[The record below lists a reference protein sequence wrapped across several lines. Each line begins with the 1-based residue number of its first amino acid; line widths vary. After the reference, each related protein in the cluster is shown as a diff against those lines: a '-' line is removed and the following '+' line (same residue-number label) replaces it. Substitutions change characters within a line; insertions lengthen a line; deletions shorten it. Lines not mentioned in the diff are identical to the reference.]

1 MSDIKPYIP
10 RDPNDLIRAEDWNNI
25 QIKAKKELRQKI
37 EEHNHTGGAE
47 GVKLKGDAFDTAS
60 ELSVAKLTV
69 KTRDILAE
77 IDRIVE
83 RAVPIP
89 PDDNV
94 SVALKGRQ
102 LRLLG
107 DEDANHGLVYG
118 GFPGKAD
125 PHVDGPALFGNGGG
139 LLGTIY
145 GGERIALTWDT
156 KGVSVNG
163 ELNVSGGLSVGGRVM
178 PKEGIA
184 LADKQLLLREG
195 DDCAHGLGFQLSFA
209 GQPLEGPVLYG
220 VSSGGLG
227 TTGDRN
233 ATNQKLALT
242 WDTKGVSVNGELKV
256 NGTPLL
262 MPKVLTATVSAGS
275 PVTDHVPLDHISDR
289 VYDVPV
295 EFPDGTFS
303 NPPVVLVMICSFDFD
318 SDFNAAKPVE
328 HDWRSFRNHRLEV
341 SVKDKKVTSTGFTVR
356 FHTWANTK
364 VHSVAAN
371 WIAIGQ

>member
-1 MSDIKPYIP
+1 MSDELEPYIP

-102 LRLLG
+102 LRLRG

-163 ELNVSGGLSVGGRVM
+163 EL
-178 PKEGIA
+178 
-184 LADKQLLLREG
+184 
-195 DDCAHGLGFQLSFA
+195 
-209 GQPLEGPVLYG
+209 
-220 VSSGGLG
+220 
-227 TTGDRN
+227 
-233 ATNQKLALT
+233 
-242 WDTKGVSVNGELKV
+242 KV

-262 MPKVLTATVSAGS
+262 MPKVLTDTVRAGS
-275 PVTDHVPLDHISDR
+275 PVTDHVPLDQIGDR
-289 VYDVPV
+289 FSDVPV
-295 EFPDGTFS
+295 RFPDGTFS

-318 SDFNAAKPVE
+318 SDFNPAKPGPVE
-328 HDWRSFRNHRLEV
+328 REWMSFRNHRLEV
-341 SVKDKKVTSTGFTVR
+341 YVKDKKVTSTGFTVT
-356 FHTWANTK
+356 FHTWSNTK